1 MSGENRNESGRL
13 GRGRGFKH
21 ALTGMLSAAGILCG
35 AALAVEVDG
44 VRIPDR
50 AVVGKTELVLNGAGM
65 RHKLMAVPVY
75 VGALYLTARKKSAA
89 EVLADA
95 GPKRILMHVVIEEL
109 TARELTASLND
120 AIEANHI
127 PAEITLI
134 QKRLTDLNR
143 MMNSIGIL
151 KRGGIVTIDFLPRTG
166 TRITVEGVERITIPG
181 NDFFRSLLKIWIGA
195 KPVDGRLRAALL
207 GGS

>member
-1 MSGENRNESGRL
+1 
-13 GRGRGFKH
+13 
-21 ALTGMLSAAGILCG
+21 
-35 AALAVEVDG
+35 
-44 VRIPDR
+44 
-50 AVVGKTELVLNGAGM
+50 
-65 RHKLMAVPVY
+65 
-75 VGALYLTARKKSAA
+75 
-89 EVLADA
+89 
-95 GPKRILMHVVIEEL
+95 L